1 MTNARPR
8 GTDPFDL
15 IQGLVDAVIAAVR
28 HARRSVVRRLSA
40 GVASPISEA
49 PQDRP
54 R

>member
-28 HARRSVVRRLSA
+28 HARRSVFGRLSPDA
-40 GVASPISEA
+40 ASPVGDA
-49 PQDRP
+49 PRDRP

>member
-28 HARRSVVRRLSA
+28 HAHGSVVRRLSPDA
-40 GVASPISEA
+40 ASPLGEA

>member
-8 GTDPFDL
+8 GTDPFDQ

-28 HARRSVVRRLSA
+28 HAHRSVVRWVSSSA
-40 GVASPISEA
+40 ASPVA
-49 PQDRP
+49 GTPPDRP